1 VLPIATRQGPASLR
15 RSTEPR
21 ECATI
26 LKPLLIGVVS
36 TPERLIC
43 DFLDRKEL
51 ILNLAKRIMYGF
63 AGAVFLGFLAILA
76 LHHNGSIET
85 ETLIDSS
92 PQTVWAVLTA
102 TDDYPLWNPEISRL
116 RGQLRE
122 GNVIE
127 LVEGKGPDA
136 MVFHPKI
143 LAVQAVRELRWKGYV
158 WFPGI
163 FDGEHRFILEAVG
176 NRTHFIQG
184 ETFTGILA
192 GALTQS
198 VIRDTVNSMHAMN
211 DELKKRAELASGQP
225 PK

>member
-1 VLPIATRQGPASLR
+1 MSSDRLR
-15 RSTEPR
+15 
-21 ECATI
+21 
-26 LKPLLIGVVS
+26 PLLIEVVN
-36 TPERLIC
+36 TLERLIC
-43 DFLDRKEL
+43 DLLDRKEFT
-51 ILNLAKRIMYGF
+51 LNLAKRVMYGF
-63 AGAVFLGFLAILA
+63 AGVVFLGFLAILA
-76 LHHNGSIET
+76 LQHNGSIET

-92 PQTVWAVLTA
+92 PQTVWTVLTA

-127 LVEGKGPDA
+127 FVEGTGPDA

-143 LAVQAVRELRWKGYV
+143 LVVQAVRELRWKGYV
-158 WFPGI
+158 WLPGI

-176 NRTHFIQG
+176 NKTRFIQG

-192 GALTQS
+192 GTLTQS
-198 VIRDTVNSMHAMN
+198 VLRDTIDSMHAMN
-211 DELKKRAELASGQP
+211 DALKKRAELPSGQP

>member
-1 VLPIATRQGPASLR
+1 
-15 RSTEPR
+15 
-21 ECATI
+21 
-26 LKPLLIGVVS
+26 LKPLLIGVVN
-36 TPERLIC
+36 TPGRLIC
-43 DFLDRKEL
+43 NFFARKEF
-51 ILNLAKRIMYGF
+51 ILNLAKRVMYGF
-63 AGAVFLGFLAILA
+63 AGVVFLGFLAILA

-92 PQTVWAVLTA
+92 PQTVWTVLTA
-102 TDDYPLWNPEISRL
+102 TDDYPSWNPEISRL

-122 GNVIE
+122 GSVIE
-127 LVEGKGPDA
+127 FVEGTGPDA

-163 FDGEHRFILEAVG
+163 FDGEHRFILEPVG
-176 NRTHFIQG
+176 NKTRFIQG

-192 GALTQS
+192 GTLTQS
-198 VIRDTVNSMHAMN
+198 VLRDTVISMHAMN
-211 DELKKRAELASGQP
+211 DALKKRAELTSGQP